1 MICKG
6 RHGCMEGSQALPGTK
21 HLPSLNIWVMLSP
34 PNWVQPPWLVR
45 IARPSRLGEYWP
57 QEFYK
62 QKIGSRGL
70 ALNIVEEQKTCGFL
84 AHSLQLIKEQWW
96 GQKSDENIWIKF
108 LLTFKNGLQHHTTE
122 ILLFVSYSW
131 IWQGKK
137 IGLHRFWCEAAQQ
150 QIPPVAVSVA
160 DKVEFNIFQTW
171 TGQRSCFLLP
181 QHLKFYCQNLHVL

>member
-34 PNWVQPPWLVR
+34 PNWVQPHWLVR
-45 IARPSRLGEYWP
+45 VARPSRLGEYWP
-57 QEFYK
+57 RGFYK
-62 QKIGSRGL
+62 QRIGSRGL

-96 GQKSDENIWIKF
+96 GQKWFSHPDENIWRKF

-137 IGLHRFWCEAAQQ
+137 TKKDCIDFDVRQLRNRSLLLLFRWLIRWNLTFSRPGLGSDLVFCCH
-150 QIPPVAVSVA
+150 
-160 DKVEFNIFQTW
+160 NI
-171 TGQRSCFLLP
+171 
-181 QHLKFYCQNLHVL
+181 